1 MQVTVSVSSMPK
13 KESTEE
19 FFARSRGKGSG
30 IKSEIVNGK
39 KVKKDLQ
46 PGTKKN
52 YTRALARWDQ

>member
-1 MQVTVSVSSMPK
+1 MPK
-13 KESTEE
+13 KESPEE
-19 FFARSRGKGSG
+19 FFARSRGKGSV
-30 IKSEIVNGK
+30 IKSEIVNGN

>member
-1 MQVTVSVSSMPK
+1 MLK
-13 KESTEE
+13 KESIEE

-39 KVKKDLQ
+39 KVKKDLH

>member
-1 MQVTVSVSSMPK
+1 MQITFLVSLMPK
-13 KESTEE
+13 KESPEE
-19 FFARSRGKGSG
+19 FFARSRGKGSI
-30 IKSEIVNGK
+30 IKSEIVNRE

>member
-1 MQVTVSVSSMPK
+1 VQVTVSVFSMPK

-52 YTRALARWDQ
+52 YTRALA